1 MALCLD
7 YLGELAQY
15 RLKIRQFRAV
25 FKGGGYGFNPPP
37 RSVEKRFFGSVKNT
51 PSDMRADALYV
62 CTIVMPGKA
71 IWRQ

>member
-25 FKGGGYGFNPPP
+25 FKGGGYGFNHPPP
-37 RSVEKRFFGSVKNT
+37 EVLRRDFLAV
-51 PSDMRADALYV
+51 
-62 CTIVMPGKA
+62 
-71 IWRQ
+71 